1 MPHLGR
7 NKDLK
12 AKPEYNPGRFTRG
25 KAQRTLDEVRKR
37 YGIRQSDSPAHLRAN
52 TASSAPREPAKQQ
65 PRPSVS
71 LEPPTPKTPFVAV
84 ERMRP
89 GPHLELGG
97 VRHQGI
103 PTSRPPSDNRT
114 IDYQTFH
121 YLIRI
126 AECALTL
133 HCEVTANSEAAARHH
148 VKQIPNL
155 MEWREISGAELA
167 EILKNERD
175 RPKEVKPQTAQ
186 PRNNASIWLNSE

>member
-12 AKPEYNPGRFTRG
+12 AKPEYNPSRFTRE

-71 LEPPTPKTPFVAV
+71 LEPPTPRTPFVAV

-103 PTSRPPSDNRT
+103 PASRPPSDNRT

-167 EILKNERD
+167 EISKNERD